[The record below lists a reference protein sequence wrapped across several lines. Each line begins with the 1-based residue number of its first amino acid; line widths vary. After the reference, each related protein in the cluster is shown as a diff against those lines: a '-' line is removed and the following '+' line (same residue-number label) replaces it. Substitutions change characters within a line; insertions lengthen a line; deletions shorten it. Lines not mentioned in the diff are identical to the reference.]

1 MALYKRRIHFSNL
14 SIKVG
19 LVFSRVGLTPNQYT
33 LLTLILAVITFF
45 FLTQEMFIAAAV
57 FMILAAFFD
66 FVDGSVA
73 RVRSMASR
81 KGADIDTVMDR
92 YVEGIIV
99 FGLLFTGLPAF
110 VLPACAWIF
119 LYLFGS
125 LMTTYAK
132 SAAKEKEIVYEE
144 LKGGMLERA
153 ERMIILFIGILL
165 ASVEPVY
172 LTYVII
178 ILAVVSNISALQR
191 IWTALRY

>member
-1 MALYKRRIHFSNL
+1 MTLYKRRMRFSNL

-19 LVFSRVGLTPNQYT
+19 LVFSKAGLTPNQYT
-33 LLTLILAVITFF
+33 LLTLILAIITFF
-45 FLTQEMFIAAAV
+45 FLTQEIFIVAAA

-81 KGADIDTVMDR
+81 KGAYIDTVMDR

-99 FGLLFTGLPAF
+99 FGLLFAALPAL
-110 VLPACAWIF
+110 VLPAYAWIF

-132 SAAKEKEIVYEE
+132 SAAKEKDIVYEE

-172 LTYVII
+172 LTYVIV
-178 ILAVVSNISALQR
+178 ILAIVSNISALQR
-191 IWTALRY
+191 IWIALRY

>member
-1 MALYKRRIHFSNL
+1 MALYKRRMHFSNL

-33 LLTLILAVITFF
+33 LLTLILAIITFF
-45 FLTQEMFIAAAV
+45 FLTQEMFIVAAA

-73 RVRSMASR
+73 RVRAMASR
-81 KGADIDTVMDR
+81 KGAYIDTVMDR

-99 FGLLFTGLPAF
+99 FGLLFAGLPAF
-110 VLPACAWIF
+110 ILPAYAWIF

-172 LTYVII
+172 LTYVIV
-178 ILAVVSNISALQR
+178 ILAIVSNISALQR